1 MGIQRFFNSI
11 APKYASPKYIGMVEV
26 TGHQKNASV
35 NKVIWTSADFYYLD
49 HQLAKDMTSF
59 FEKANSPDVFKLDC
73 DGIVLFE
80 KEGKKYMFL
89 TELKSKFRTEDLY
102 HAKTQIVSSFLK
114 ANMLLNISTCY
125 LLKDYIIKGFI
136 VGHPPMPDFLVNL
149 HKGTML
155 SDKKKE
161 REYELAKRIFID
173 SKSKKITLYPTDFL
187 CLKNLPLGPLG
198 IFPKIDLYYI
208 EVPQGQSS
216 IALDV
221 TNYL

>member
-1 MGIQRFFNSI
+1 M
-11 APKYASPKYIGMVEV
+11 
-26 TGHQKNASV
+26 
-35 NKVIWTSADFYYLD
+35 
-49 HQLAKDMTSF
+49 
-59 FEKANSPDVFKLDC
+59 
-73 DGIVLFE
+73 
-80 KEGKKYMFL
+80 
-89 TELKSKFRTEDLY
+89 
-102 HAKTQIVSSFLK
+102 
-114 ANMLLNISTCY
+114 
-125 LLKDYIIKGFI
+125 KDYIIKGFI

-173 SKSKKITLYPTDFL
+173 SKSKKITLYPTDLL

-216 IALDV
+216 IALNV